1 MEVMLSKKKPTKKE
15 FETVIS
21 RLINHVRFLDEK
33 LGALDSLFGLYL
45 EWKNDKDK
53 FNKFVEAKVEKHQS
67 QDVNKD
73 EPGEKK

>member
-1 MEVMLSKKKPTKKE
+1 MLSKKKPTKKE

-45 EWKNDKDK
+45 EWRNDKDK
-53 FNKFVEAKVEKHQS
+53 FNKFVETKVAKHQS
-67 QDVNKD
+67 QDENKD